1 MATAAKKPAKKPD
14 KPQKPPV
21 IVPLYGVTICEA
33 VASGDLA
40 RMKEVARQAE
50 EHVREYGNV
59 PAALESLK
67 LEISKLQKKPYKAI

>member
-1 MATAAKKPAKKPD
+1 MATSD
-14 KPQKPPV
+14 KNPNH
-21 IVPLYGVTICEA
+21 IIPLYGVTICEA

-59 PAALESLK
+59 PAALEGLK
-67 LEISKLQKKPYKAI
+67 LEISKLQKKAYKSG